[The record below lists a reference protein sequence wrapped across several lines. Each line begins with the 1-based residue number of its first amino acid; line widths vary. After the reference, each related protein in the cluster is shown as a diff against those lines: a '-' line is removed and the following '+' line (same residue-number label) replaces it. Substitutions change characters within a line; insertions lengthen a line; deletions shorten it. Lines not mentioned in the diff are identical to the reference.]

1 MKYTLEICSDSF
13 ESTLIAQRAGADRVE
28 LIAST
33 VLGGITPSYGLCKKV
48 LNELE
53 IPFVAMIRPRQ
64 AGFSYSKYD
73 LDVMKE
79 DIIALKELGVQ
90 GFVFG
95 CLNDDGNI
103 NMKANEYL
111 LKYCEGMDNVFHR
124 AFDIDPDL
132 DGNCKKLIDMG
143 FKRVLTKGG
152 DNKITDTYKII
163 NELYEKYQDKLEF
176 ITGGV
181 RENNIDF
188 IKENLLVNQL
198 HISSNKACI
207 DKSTLANKK
216 LFFGTNPNEEEG
228 TYYLADEE
236 YLKKVIKAFR

>member
-1 MKYTLEICSDSF
+1 MRYTLEVCTDSF

-48 LNELE
+48 LTELN

-79 DIIALKELGVQ
+79 DIIALKDLGVQ

-95 CLNDDGNI
+95 CLNDDGSI
-103 NMKANEYL
+103 DMKANENL
-111 LKYCEGMDNVFHR
+111 LKHCYGMDNVFHR
-124 AFDIDPDL
+124 AFDIDSDL
-132 DGNCKKLIDMG
+132 DGNCKKLIELG

-152 DNKITDTYKII
+152 DNKISETYKII
-163 NELYEKYQDKLEF
+163 NKLYEKYHDKLEF

-181 RENNIDF
+181 RENNISF
-188 IKENLLVNQL
+188 IKDNLLVDQL
-198 HISSNKACI
+198 HISSNKAYI

-228 TYYLADEE
+228 TYYIADEE
-236 YLKKVIKAFR
+236 YLKKIINSLR